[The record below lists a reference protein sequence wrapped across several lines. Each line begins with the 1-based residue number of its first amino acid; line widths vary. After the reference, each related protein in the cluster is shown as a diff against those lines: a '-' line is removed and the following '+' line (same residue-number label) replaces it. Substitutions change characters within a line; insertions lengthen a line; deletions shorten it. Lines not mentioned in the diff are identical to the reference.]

1 MHTYA
6 LSDRANEMG
15 GECEREREQEW
26 ESGRECVRAERS
38 LTVMRERA
46 STSTATPAALPKP
59 RTLQHQKKY
68 IQKKNTT
75 NNGQYYFLWLFP
87 LLPHFYF
94 SFQTNRNYYL
104 CSQSFGA
111 IKANGRKRERV
122 RERGRE
128 RGKFFV

>member
-68 IQKKNTT
+68 IQKKKQQTMGNTT
-75 NNGQYYFLWLFP
+75 FYGFFHFSPISISLFK
-87 LLPHFYF
+87 
-94 SFQTNRNYYL
+94 QTEIIIYAVKVL
-104 CSQSFGA
+104 
-111 IKANGRKRERV
+111 EP
-122 RERGRE
+122 
-128 RGKFFV
+128 